1 MPRDAQSR
9 LVNEGAVK
17 EAGVT
22 LTSSCASG
30 LARRIIGGWG
40 VSMHIGLIGGIGPA
54 ATDFYY
60 RRLISTFASK
70 KAALELTIVH
80 ADTPTLLSNLATNNA
95 SAQVVI
101 YTRLTNRLF
110 AAGAEC
116 VVVTSIAGH
125 FCIDAFKAVSP
136 LPVVDMISEVSRAVE
151 KRGLKRIGIL
161 GTRRAMET
169 RFYGGVASAEIIPP
183 SGQDFDDVHQA
194 YIAMAASGVATE
206 AQRLVFNTVSRKL
219 LEENDAEAIM
229 LGGTDLALVFSQQD
243 TAFPLV
249 DCAAIHVDAIVRLAI
264 S

>member
-1 MPRDAQSR
+1 
-9 LVNEGAVK
+9 
-17 EAGVT
+17 
-22 LTSSCASG
+22 
-30 LARRIIGGWG
+30 
-40 VSMHIGLIGGIGPA
+40 MHIGLIGGIGPA

-80 ADTPTLLSNLATNNA
+80 ADTPTLLSNLANNDA
-95 SAQVVI
+95 AAQVVI
-101 YTRLTNRLF
+101 YTRLTNRLV
-110 AAGAEC
+110 AAGANC

-125 FCIDAFKAVSP
+125 FCIDAFKAISP

-183 SGQDFDDVHQA
+183 SGQDLDDVHQA